1 MPLRK
6 LLPVIAAAL
15 TLAACSSDAITG
27 PVQTDTKAPKP
38 QYETVG
44 DGLGSLG
51 GGGRA

>member
-6 LLPVIAAAL
+6 LIPFVAVAL

-27 PVQTDTKAPKP
+27 PAKADTSAPKP
-38 QYETVG
+38 HYEESTG
-44 DGLGSLG
+44 TGMLG

>member
-27 PVQTDTKAPKP
+27 PAKTDTSESRPL
-38 QYETVG
+38 YTG

-51 GGGRA
+51 GGGRS

>member
-27 PVQTDTKAPKP
+27 PAKTDTSQPRP
-38 QYETVG
+38 LYDTG

-51 GGGRA
+51 GGGRS